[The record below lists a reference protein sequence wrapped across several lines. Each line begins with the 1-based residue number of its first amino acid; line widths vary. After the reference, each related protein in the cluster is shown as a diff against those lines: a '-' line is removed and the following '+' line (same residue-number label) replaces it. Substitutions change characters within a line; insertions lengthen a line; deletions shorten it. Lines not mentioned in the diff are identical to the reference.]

1 MANNGDIEISVS
13 LKDGE
18 VAVPATLEQTVE
30 DAAKLASIDAI
41 SVKAVQ
47 KTTNK
52 REQPSLGVGTFP
64 EPSIPRKRQ
73 KSEKNERKWLEMF
86 AALKVYKEQHSNC
99 LVPNYYPVNE
109 KLGVWVKT
117 QRYQYRLL
125 NDGKTAKISEERV
138 NLLNSV
144 GFVWDVNKMID
155 AEHKREWDRNLEQ
168 LKLYKIE
175 HGNCNV
181 PSKYAPIPHLG
192 SWMARQRAHYRLI
205 KSGLQSSMTP
215 LQAKKFEYVVYD
227 IGDGVGLDD
236 ESSSA
241 AMSGTAAI
249 SSSNSIKNTSQSTE
263 PAAIDSTACVSMKA
277 SAAECAKIAA
287 EAAATV
293 ENAGVLC
300 VLPNPLDAEA
310 ARLLEESVATAAT
323 AASLL
328 EFADTTGNTSH
339 QEMGDNDI
347 GVTTSIA
354 AANVADDSTIEVVKV
369 EDHTCNVDDDDDG
382 VSEPPVLDAAQV
394 TIGLDQGSSAVGN
407 NKGDSVIPEDD
418 DDKKK
423 KVPLPVARRR
433 EICRLWSTDK

>member
-1 MANNGDIEISVS
+1 MANNGGIEISVN

-18 VAVPATLEQTVE
+18 VAVEQTVE

-52 REQPSLGVGTFP
+52 REHPSLGVGTFP

-86 AALKVYKEQHSNC
+86 AALKVYKEQHNNC

-236 ESSSA
+236 SSSA

-249 SSSNSIKNTSQSTE
+249 SSSNNIKNTSQSTE
-263 PAAIDSTACVSMKA
+263 PAAIDATACVAMKA
-277 SAAECAKIAA
+277 STAECAKIAA

-293 ENAGVLC
+293 ENAGVL
-300 VLPNPLDAEA
+300 LPNPLDAEA

-328 EFADTTGNTSH
+328 EFADTTGVASH
-339 QEMGDNDI
+339 QEMGDNDKED
-347 GVTTSIA
+347 TTSIA
-354 AANVADDSTIEVVKV
+354 AANVADDSTIEVDKV
-369 EDHTCNVDDDDDG
+369 EDHTCNVDDDDG

-394 TIGLDQGSSAVGN
+394 TIGLDHGSSTDGN
-407 NKGDSVIPEDD
+407 NKADSVIHEDD

-433 EICRLWSTDK
+433 EICRLWSSDK